1 MPKNI
6 ARATQEAK
14 YLSTKIPLVAT
25 PKRIATTL
33 TRLSSDIGQRGHCT
47 FSLCTKRGH
56 LYFALTRQLSG
67 LTIFIAIDII
77 LSVFASKRWRVRKEH
92 AMNGEDDEYRCSGRW
107 RSEHDWP
114 KLIAGVRVRQQRS
127 VSALRDFLHSGIVL
141 YYRRRLSRVPTGAE
155 MTFCFETLEAKIV
168 GGSLPS
174 IEQVAAALLS
184 IVETEAQKV
193 IDHTVEALLDR
204 VP

>member
-1 MPKNI
+1 
-6 ARATQEAK
+6 
-14 YLSTKIPLVAT
+14 
-25 PKRIATTL
+25 
-33 TRLSSDIGQRGHCT
+33 
-47 FSLCTKRGH
+47 
-56 LYFALTRQLSG
+56 
-67 LTIFIAIDII
+67 
-77 LSVFASKRWRVRKEH
+77 
-92 AMNGEDDEYRCSGRW
+92 
-107 RSEHDWP
+107 
-114 KLIAGVRVRQQRS
+114 
-127 VSALRDFLHSGIVL
+127 
-141 YYRRRLSRVPTGAE
+141 